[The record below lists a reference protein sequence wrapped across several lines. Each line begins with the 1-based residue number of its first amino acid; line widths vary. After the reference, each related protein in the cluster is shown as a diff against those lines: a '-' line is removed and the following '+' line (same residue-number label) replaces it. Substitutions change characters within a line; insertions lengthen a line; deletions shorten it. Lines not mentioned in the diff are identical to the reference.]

1 MTGGEAIRAS
11 FTTKAFDFGDANA
24 LKTVWQVWM
33 NITSDRDF
41 PLYFKSVNEKG
52 ECLGHIVSFH
62 ANRHFG
68 NVMTR
73 RMKHKRILYLG
84 FHLENGEQGT
94 AFDVSNIKIEYE
106 IYKSRR

>member
-1 MTGGEAIRAS
+1 
-11 FTTKAFDFGDANA
+11 
-24 LKTVWQVWM
+24 
-33 NITSDRDF
+33 
-41 PLYFKSVNEKG
+41 
-52 ECLGHIVSFH
+52 
-62 ANRHFG
+62 
-68 NVMTR
+68 MTR